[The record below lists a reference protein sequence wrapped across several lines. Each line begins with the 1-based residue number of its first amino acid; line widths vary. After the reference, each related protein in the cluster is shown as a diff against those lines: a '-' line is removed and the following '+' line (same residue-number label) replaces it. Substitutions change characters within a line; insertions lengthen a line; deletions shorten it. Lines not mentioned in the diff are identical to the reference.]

1 MVRKSS
7 IDTDWFHQKLAS
19 RGETISGL
27 GRFLNMDK
35 SAASRMLAG
44 ERKMSAEEQD
54 LIAQF
59 LGVSILDVA
68 AHRAI
73 SRYGFKEMKQP
84 DFTYGKMP
92 LPDKEASGIAN
103 GNQKPHPIF
112 GCMKGTMTI
121 AADLDLTAPIDIEW
135 SDKLYNE

>member
-1 MVRKSS
+1 MARKSS
-7 IDTDWFHQKLAS
+7 IDRDWFYQKLTS

-27 GRFLNMDK
+27 GRFLNIDK

-59 LGVSILDVA
+59 LGVSIVDIA
-68 AHRAI
+68 AHRTI
-73 SRYGFKEMKQP
+73 SQQGFKEMKQP
-84 DFTYGKMP
+84 DFTYGHMSS
-92 LPDKEASGIAN
+92 PDMEAGRPAASDEKA
-103 GNQKPHPIF
+103 HPIF

-121 AADLDLTAPIDIEW
+121 AADLDLTAPIDVEW